1 MLSLALFF
9 SSPFSM
15 ATPPAATLSTS
26 TPTAAPNASSVEE
39 TSAGLVIM
47 HGTHA
52 VYKHFLVKPGDDSD
66 HATKVCMYCRHK
78 FTGGMYRAA
87 QHITSWKGMRR
98 REIRLCEEAPKTA
111 RDGVKSQYETKS
123 RTRDQKR
130 AAEVSAVAAVSG
142 ASREAKKSRMTDFY
156 GDASACK
163 KNDADESICLAFAAL
178 RLPEHHAD
186 HPVWHNMVSCIARAG
201 EGYLAPRRRY
211 VGGVGLQKC
220 RKRIEAALAPIAA
233 SWRRDGVT
241 VSSDMMTD
249 RNGRPQANVLLI
261 NDSGAVFAET
271 IDSRMES
278 KTGGYIAG
286 LLRPILKK
294 VGPENVVAF
303 CMDGGSN
310 YAAAC
315 RELMEDYPHIEYIPC
330 ATHVLDLLMEDV
342 GKMDWAK
349 NLVTRGGEII
359 TFTRNHH
366 FTRGYLRSSEVKG
379 GKGKQVLKP
388 AGTRFGTQF
397 IAISRLVEVRAA
409 LVQMVLSDE
418 WKEWATGARSK
429 SADTFREHIMDEAW
443 WKKAEFFT
451 KLMAKPFAVMRA
463 TDAATKGMM
472 GRLYDAMLQLTEDV
486 DAILEEHSAGHL
498 TRAEVK
504 EIRLIVKDR
513 WDKCLA
519 CPLHVV
525 GRILNPVNQEEG
537 IFRNDIE
544 CTRVL
549 KGYIAKH
556 YDHLTITASDG
567 EERRASLVLQEELTA
582 YLTLQGS
589 FGLPTALED
598 RAAVKAGKMTA
609 VQWWNWHGT
618 DAPHLATCAI
628 RNLSQPVS
636 ASPCERNWSM
646 WDAVHTARRN
656 RLGSE
661 KCRDLVYVVHNW
673 QVVHNWYKVPEGQ
686 RVVKGNIPEAPLPE
700 GYKVEED
707 GAEEEVGEEED
718 MVLEDEYA

>member
-1 MLSLALFF
+1 
-9 SSPFSM
+9 
-15 ATPPAATLSTS
+15 
-26 TPTAAPNASSVEE
+26 
-39 TSAGLVIM
+39 
-47 HGTHA
+47 
-52 VYKHFLVKPGDDSD
+52 
-66 HATKVCMYCRHK
+66 
-78 FTGGMYRAA
+78 
-87 QHITSWKGMRR
+87 
-98 REIRLCEEAPKTA
+98 
-111 RDGVKSQYETKS
+111 
-123 RTRDQKR
+123 
-130 AAEVSAVAAVSG
+130 
-142 ASREAKKSRMTDFY
+142 MTDFY

-186 HPVWHNMVSCIARAG
+186 HPVWRNMVSCIARAG

-211 VGGVGLQKC
+211 VGGVRLQKC

-241 VSSDMMTD
+241 VSSEMMTD

-261 NDSGAVFAET
+261 NDNGAVFAET
-271 IDSRMES
+271 IGTRMES
-278 KTGGYIAG
+278 KTGAYIAG

-310 YAAAC
+310 YAVAC

-330 ATHVLDLLMEDV
+330 ATHILDLLLEDV

-366 FTRGYLRSSEVKG
+366 FTRRYLRSSEVKG

-418 WKEWATGARSK
+418 WNEWATGARSK

-472 GRLYDAMLQLTEDV
+472 GRLYNAMLQLTEDV
-486 DAILEEHSAGHL
+486 DAILEEHSA
-498 TRAEVK
+498 
-504 EIRLIVKDR
+504 
-513 WDKCLA
+513 
-519 CPLHVV
+519 
-525 GRILNPVNQEEG
+525 EEG
-537 IFRNDIE
+537 IFKNDIE

-556 YDHLTITASDG
+556 YDHLTMTASDG

-589 FGLPTALED
+589 CGLPTALED
-598 RAAVKAGKMTA
+598 RAAEKAGKMTA

-673 QVVHNWYKVPEGQ
+673 QVVHNWYKIPEGQ